1 MVLSAMK
8 GKKKKKKTGQ
18 KRKIGKWDG
27 KEGVVQFLNGTGRE
41 DFAKKIIFESRRQK
55 RLFGCVLIAP
65 CWDQPRSRCGAR
77 SGEVRTR

>member
-8 GKKKKKKTGQ
+8 GKKTKTKTGQ
-18 KRKIGKWDG
+18 KRKIGKWDR

-41 DFAKKIIFESRRQK
+41 DFTKKIISESRRQR

-65 CWDQPRSRCGAR
+65 CWDQTRSRGAR